1 MSDVDLDRLVAAHL
15 DDALDA
21 DSASRLHELL
31 RSDEQARRLLLAASC
46 HASALPR
53 IALESGLARAPVAP
67 ASVRRR
73 SWRWLMPAAAA
84 VLVIGLALSWL
95 TMSPVTGDVRVDGA
109 AGLTIER
116 AGTRHLGASDPWVQV
131 GDRIL
136 ADGGPARLS
145 WTTEGTS
152 IELASGAQVVVEA
165 LGARKRLRLDGGA
178 LRAVVAP
185 QAASGGLTVVTS
197 FGSVDVV
204 GTRFSVQVH
213 DHGST
218 VAVEHGSVRVSASAN
233 AANAAGAPTVTLA
246 AGYAVT
252 TDGTAIS
259 APGPISDMSS
269 LALRPGASS
278 TERTRLSAAHF
289 RPDAGWEGD
298 LIDGAIRSRLVANT
312 TSVTRITTPLA
323 RPDGYARFRQ
333 DLRCTMRISVDQPT
347 TLAVLLVCDHPDGG
361 SAWTGNL
368 QHERAIP
375 AGEQE
380 ITVSAADFR
389 LVTAGASPPAGSRIV
404 AAALMSWSPA
414 TELRLHWIEFSR

>member
-1 MSDVDLDRLVAAHL
+1 
-15 DDALDA
+15 
-21 DSASRLHELL
+21 
-31 RSDEQARRLLLAASC
+31 
-46 HASALPR
+46 
-53 IALESGLARAPVAP
+53 
-67 ASVRRR
+67 
-73 SWRWLMPAAAA
+73 MPAAAA
-84 VLVIGLALSWL
+84 LLMIGLALSWW
-95 TMSPVTGDVRVDGA
+95 TMTPAPADVRVDGA

-116 AGTRHLGASDPWVQV
+116 AGTRHLGASDPWVRA
-131 GDRIL
+131 GDRIVV
-136 ADGGPARLS
+136 DGGTARLS

-152 IELASGAQVVVEA
+152 IELASGAQMVVEV

-185 QAASGGLTVVTS
+185 QAASGGLTVVTA

-213 DHGST
+213 DHRST
-218 VAVEHGSVRVSASAN
+218 VAVEHGSVRVSASAS
-233 AANAAGAPTVTLA
+233 ATAAGAPAVTLA

-259 APGPISDMSS
+259 APGPISDLPS
-269 LALRPGASS
+269 LALSPSASS
-278 TERTRLSAAHF
+278 TERTRLSAENF

-312 TSVTRITTPLA
+312 TSVTRITTPLG
-323 RPDGYARFRQ
+323 RPDGYARFGQ
-333 DLRCTMRISVDQPT
+333 DLRCTMRISVDRPT

-361 SAWTGNL
+361 SAWSGNL

-389 LVTAGASPPAGSRIV
+389 LVTAGDSPPAGSRIV

-414 TELRLHWIEFSR
+414 AELRLHWIEFSR